1 MKYCIYYNYEFRGY
15 AMRSIVGAFDCELED
30 SVRTFEADSFLD
42 AVFAANE
49 ISDDILAHPERIP
62 VVVIDYL
69 EEPVYTSICADYK
82 NYQSLLGGLFEATE
96 CPYSEN
102 VDILCNE
109 EGKLQKLPL
118 NRGLTCDGELFDIVA
133 GRMILVSTNNDGDT
147 IGLNYEQINDVYNAF
162 KRPEIFFFDYDT
174 TDIHVFRCSI
184 ELGKLMKQNK
194 ISNISMK

>member
-1 MKYCIYYNYEFRGY
+1 MNYCIYYSYEFKGY
-15 AMRSIVGAFDCELED
+15 AMKSSAGMFDYED
-30 SVRTFEADSFLD
+30 SIRTFEADSFLD
-42 AVFAANE
+42 AVFAATE
-49 ISDDILAHPERIP
+49 ISDDIIKNSERIP
-62 VVVIDYL
+62 VIVIDYL

-82 NYQSLLGGLFEATE
+82 NYQMLLGGLFEATE

-118 NRGLTCDGELFDIVA
+118 NRGLVSDGELFDIVA
-133 GRMILVSTNNDGDT
+133 GRMIFVSTDDEGET

-184 ELGKLMKQNK
+184 EMGKLMKENN